1 MKRPAT
7 KKKKKAERRTTAGK
21 KRRRNEN
28 SRRTEKL
35 ASTLQKGKSHFK
47 GQESLKETAL
57 LKYFRGYDL
66 HPVCL
71 INPQRFLAMMIS
83 IIINNVKNLSKAWLR
98 SNNSSSLFDQS
109 TEILGYDDFNHH
121 KQS

>member
-7 KKKKKAERRTTAGK
+7 KKKKRAERRIAAGK
-21 KRRRNEN
+21 KRRRKEN
-28 SRRTEKL
+28 SRRKEKL

-47 GQESLKETAL
+47 VSFNSRAPGYDDFYHHKKGQESLKGTAL

-71 INPQRFLAMMIS
+71 INP
-83 IIINNVKNLSKAWLR
+83 
-98 SNNSSSLFDQS
+98 
-109 TEILGYDDFNHH
+109 
-121 KQS
+121 